1 MPQPRYCPCAFP
13 IMKPLL
19 RLLLL
24 GHQVPQRQII
34 HDVLDVLNP
43 VLQSIATAA
52 QTVVLEVENLEACVQ
67 VLDEL
72 VDQQRTL
79 VVAEGDGIASE
90 TGLISFLVTL

>member
-1 MPQPRYCPCAFP
+1 
-13 IMKPLL
+13 MKPLL